1 MGFLKLFGS
10 GDDGSDKNIHKGGNV
25 INFEL
30 LTFMREAFG
39 KNIKRVKQFD
49 MPQYSIDFLLIDNDM
64 LVTNGLSAYTIYS
77 GRKEKNYEL
86 AIRVPYKWDQ
96 GSNSQRHIWFVN
108 LMQTIITQSIGGINA
123 IYPGY
128 VQTFDQP
135 FHYTT
140 ELNSV
145 TLYNIAEK
153 HLQNGTTVN
162 FLMVVPLY
170 ESELDDGYY
179 KQDSSDL
186 KGLAWQQA
194 SLIRCNEY
202 FDTLDNYYPY
212 NDSDTEAMSDYFAL
226 RDETLPGWNPDTD
239 AVGCRVSSGIVN
251 SKTKIGYM
259 YRARPE
265 GDFSGWYFLE
275 VESGFLTGDDDLPID
290 FYADS
295 DSDLFTVAFLF
306 PQIVPYLKSLPGS
319 VFELQENGKYAP
331 IK

>member
-1 MGFLKLFGS
+1 MGFLRIFG
-10 GDDGSDKNIHKGGNV
+10 GGSDDDKAQNDGNV
-25 INFEL
+25 VNFEL

-39 KNIKRVKQFD
+39 KDIKRMRQFA

-64 LVTNGLSAYTIYS
+64 LVTNGLSAYTIDS
-77 GRKEKNYEL
+77 GRRENHYEL
-86 AIRVPYKWDQ
+86 AIRVPFKWDP
-96 GSNSQRHIWFVN
+96 GSSSLRHIWFVN
-108 LMQTIITQSIGGINA
+108 LIKTLITQSIGGISP
-123 IYPGY
+123 IYPGFL
-128 VQTFDQP
+128 QTFDQP

-194 SLIRCNEY
+194 SLIRGNEY

-212 NDSDTEAMSDYFAL
+212 DDGDTEAMSDYFAL

-239 AVGCRVSSGIVN
+239 AVGCRVSSSIVN

-290 FYADS
+290 YYADS

-306 PQIVPYLKSLPGS
+306 PQIAPYLKSVPGS
-319 VFELQENGKYAP
+319 VYELQENGKYAH

>member
-1 MGFLKLFGS
+1 MGFLRIFG
-10 GDDGSDKNIHKGGNV
+10 GGSDDDKAQNDGNV
-25 INFEL
+25 VNFEL

-39 KNIKRVKQFD
+39 KDIKRMRQFA

-64 LVTNGLSAYTIYS
+64 LVTNGLSAYTIDS
-77 GRKEKNYEL
+77 GRRENHYEL
-86 AIRVPYKWDQ
+86 AIRVPFKWDP
-96 GSNSQRHIWFVN
+96 GSSSLRHIWFVN
-108 LMQTIITQSIGGINA
+108 LIKTLINQSIGGISP
-123 IYPGY
+123 IYPGFL
-128 VQTFDQP
+128 QTFDQP

-194 SLIRCNEY
+194 SLIRGNEY

-212 NDSDTEAMSDYFAL
+212 DDGDTEAMSDYFAL

-239 AVGCRVSSGIVN
+239 AVGCRVSSSIVN

-290 FYADS
+290 YYADS

-306 PQIVPYLKSLPGS
+306 PQIAPYLKSVPGS
-319 VFELQENGKYAP
+319 VYELQENGKYAH

>member
-1 MGFLKLFGS
+1 MGFLRIFG
-10 GDDGSDKNIHKGGNV
+10 GGSDNDKAQNDGNV
-25 INFEL
+25 VNFEL

-39 KNIKRVKQFD
+39 KDIKRMRQFA

-64 LVTNGLSAYTIYS
+64 LVTNGLSAYTIDS
-77 GRKEKNYEL
+77 GRRENHYEL
-86 AIRVPYKWDQ
+86 AIRVPFKWDP
-96 GSNSQRHIWFVN
+96 GSSSLRHIWFVN
-108 LMQTIITQSIGGINA
+108 LIKTLITQSIGGISPV
-123 IYPGY
+123 YPGFL
-128 VQTFDQP
+128 QTFDQP

-153 HLQNGTTVN
+153 HLQNGITVN

-194 SLIRCNEY
+194 SLIRGNEY

-212 NDSDTEAMSDYFAL
+212 DDGDTEAMSDYFAL

-239 AVGCRVSSGIVN
+239 AVGCRVSSSIVN

-290 FYADS
+290 YYADS

-306 PQIVPYLKSLPGS
+306 PQIAPYLKSLPGS
-319 VFELQENGKYAP
+319 VYELQENGKYAH

>member
-1 MGFLKLFGS
+1 MGFLRIFG
-10 GDDGSDKNIHKGGNV
+10 GGSDDDKAQNDGNV
-25 INFEL
+25 VNFEL

-39 KNIKRVKQFD
+39 KDIKRMRQFA

-64 LVTNGLSAYTIYS
+64 LVTNGLSAYAIDS
-77 GRKEKNYEL
+77 GRRENHYEL
-86 AIRVPYKWDQ
+86 AIRVPFKWDP
-96 GSNSQRHIWFVN
+96 GSSSLRHIWFVN
-108 LMQTIITQSIGGINA
+108 LIKTLITQSIGGISP
-123 IYPGY
+123 IYPGFL
-128 VQTFDQP
+128 QTFDQP

-194 SLIRCNEY
+194 SLIRGNEY

-212 NDSDTEAMSDYFAL
+212 DDGDTEAMSDYFAL

-239 AVGCRVSSGIVN
+239 AVGCRVSSSIVN

-290 FYADS
+290 YYADS

-306 PQIVPYLKSLPGS
+306 PQIAPYLKSLPGS
-319 VFELQENGKYAP
+319 VYELQENGKYAH

>member
-1 MGFLKLFGS
+1 MGFLRIFG
-10 GDDGSDKNIHKGGNV
+10 GGSDDDKAQNDGNV
-25 INFEL
+25 VNFEL

-39 KNIKRVKQFD
+39 KDIKRMRQFA

-64 LVTNGLSAYTIYS
+64 LVTNGLSAYAIDS
-77 GRKEKNYEL
+77 GRRENHYEL
-86 AIRVPYKWDQ
+86 AIRVPFKWDP
-96 GSNSQRHIWFVN
+96 GSSSLRHIWFVN
-108 LMQTIITQSIGGINA
+108 LIKTLITQSIGGISP
-123 IYPGY
+123 IYPGFL
-128 VQTFDQP
+128 QTFDQP

-194 SLIRCNEY
+194 SLIRGNEY

-212 NDSDTEAMSDYFAL
+212 DDGDTEAMSDYFAL

-239 AVGCRVSSGIVN
+239 AVGCRVSSSIVN

-290 FYADS
+290 YYADS

-306 PQIVPYLKSLPGS
+306 PQIAPYLKSLPWS
-319 VFELQENGKYAP
+319 VYELQENGKYAH

>member
-1 MGFLKLFGS
+1 MGFLRIFG
-10 GDDGSDKNIHKGGNV
+10 GGSDDDKAQNDGNV
-25 INFEL
+25 VNFEL

-39 KNIKRVKQFD
+39 KDIKRMRQFA

-64 LVTNGLSAYTIYS
+64 LVTNGLSAYTIDS
-77 GRKEKNYEL
+77 GRRENHYEL
-86 AIRVPYKWDQ
+86 AIRVPFKWDP
-96 GSNSQRHIWFVN
+96 GSSSLRHIWFVN
-108 LMQTIITQSIGGINA
+108 LIKTLITQSIGGISP
-123 IYPGY
+123 IYPGFL
-128 VQTFDQP
+128 QTFDQP

-194 SLIRCNEY
+194 SLIRGNEY

-212 NDSDTEAMSDYFAL
+212 DDGDTEAMSDYFAL
-226 RDETLPGWNPDTD
+226 RDETLPGWHPDTD
-239 AVGCRVSSGIVN
+239 AVGCRVSSSIVN

-290 FYADS
+290 YYADS

-306 PQIVPYLKSLPGS
+306 PQIAPYLKSLPGS
-319 VFELQENGKYAP
+319 VYELQENGKYAH

>member
-1 MGFLKLFGS
+1 MGFLRIFG
-10 GDDGSDKNIHKGGNV
+10 GGSDDDKAQNDGNV
-25 INFEL
+25 VNFEL

-39 KNIKRVKQFD
+39 KDIKRMRQFA

-64 LVTNGLSAYTIYS
+64 LVTNGLSAYTIDS
-77 GRKEKNYEL
+77 GRRENHYEL
-86 AIRVPYKWDQ
+86 AIRVPFKWDP
-96 GSNSQRHIWFVN
+96 GSSSLRHIWFVN
-108 LMQTIITQSIGGINA
+108 LIKTLITQSIGGISP
-123 IYPGY
+123 IYPGFL
-128 VQTFDQP
+128 QTFAQP

-194 SLIRCNEY
+194 SLIRGNEY

-212 NDSDTEAMSDYFAL
+212 DDGDTEAMSDYFAL

-239 AVGCRVSSGIVN
+239 AVGCRVSSSIVN

-290 FYADS
+290 YYADS

-306 PQIVPYLKSLPGS
+306 PQIAPYLKSLPGS
-319 VFELQENGKYAP
+319 VYELQENGKYAH